1 CARIEEGYYGSS
13 YVDWFAYW

>member
-13 YVDWFAYW
+13 YVDWIAYW

>member
-1 CARIEEGYYGSS
+1 CVRIEEAYYGSS

>member
-1 CARIEEGYYGSS
+1 CTRIEEIYYGSS

>member
-13 YVDWFAYW
+13 YVEWFAYW

>member
-1 CARIEEGYYGSS
+1 CARMEEGYYGST

>member
-1 CARIEEGYYGSS
+1 CARIEEGYYGST